1 MKEITRNA
9 LIKARRIEEKGPVN
23 LVEEGR
29 TKQAIKVKKE
39 GMKNKST
46 ANSYVLKY

>member
-1 MKEITRNA
+1 MERNA

-23 LVEEGR
+23 LVGEGL
-29 TKQAIKVKKE
+29 TKQAIKIKKAD
-39 GMKNKST
+39 MKSKST